1 MKHRSSVAD
10 RATLILVTAL
20 CIGATST
27 LAAQQP
33 SGVAQSPS
41 PASSPSTVLSGP
53 RLKSEWPRF
62 EARVAEGNASHSA
75 LLASANSNH
84 TFVFS
89 TVALVVIGVLILVL
103 VL

>member
-1 MKHRSSVAD
+1 MIRRSSFVD

-20 CIGATST
+20 CIGATRT

-41 PASSPSTVLSGP
+41 QASAPSTVLSGP
-53 RLKSEWPRF
+53 RLKPEWSRF
-62 EARVAEGNASHSA
+62 EAPVADGNAPNSA

>member
-1 MKHRSSVAD
+1 MIRRSRIVD

-20 CIGATST
+20 CIGATRT

-33 SGVAQSPS
+33 SGVTQNPS
-41 PASSPSTVLSGP
+41 QANSPSTVLSGP
-53 RLKSEWPRF
+53 RLKPEWPRF
-62 EARVAEGNASHSA
+62 EAPVAYGNASNSA

>member
-1 MKHRSSVAD
+1 MIRQSRVVD

-20 CIGATST
+20 CIGATRM

-33 SGVAQSPS
+33 SGVKLGPS
-41 PASSPSTVLSGP
+41 QASFPSTVLSGP
-53 RLKSEWPRF
+53 RLKPEWPRF
-62 EARVAEGNASHSA
+62 EAPVAEGNAPNLA

-89 TVALVVIGVLILVL
+89 TVALVVIGVLILLL